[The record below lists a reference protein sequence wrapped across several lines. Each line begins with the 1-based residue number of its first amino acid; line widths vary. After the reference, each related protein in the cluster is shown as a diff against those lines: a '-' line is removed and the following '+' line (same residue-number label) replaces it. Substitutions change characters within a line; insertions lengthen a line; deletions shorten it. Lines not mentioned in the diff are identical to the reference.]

1 MKKIL
6 SVILAL
12 TMLLSVC
19 IIPVSAENYTSADGK
34 TYEIDGSYPYVF
46 VHGMGAWG
54 SYNKFNET
62 WPNWGGA
69 SGDGTDLIKI
79 FNEAGIESY
88 AASVGP
94 FNSAW
99 DRACELYA
107 QLTGTVVDYG
117 EAHSKA
123 HNHDRF
129 GYSYE
134 GNQLMDEV
142 WDVESK
148 INLVGHSFGGPAVR
162 LFTSL
167 LAYGDEAEIA
177 ATGEETSPLFT
188 GGHDECINACIL
200 LSSVNNGS
208 PIANLI
214 SDSDPLMTMIFTFA
228 NIAGCIFGDEVMMWR
243 LQFGHFGITPKQ
255 NEKRAKFSPDA
266 VKNMV
271 ASKDHCGYD
280 MTLRGAAELN
290 EKIELVPATTY
301 YSYTGRAST
310 TTAVGTEV
318 PISTMFAMF
327 IPSSIY
333 IGTLEGKTV
342 DGITLD
348 KNWAINDG
356 IVPLASALYPTD
368 DAENS
373 FSYSETLAN
382 GGEIEKGNWYHM
394 DIMEGFD
401 HFDFSG
407 TKDYPTSFEDFYFT
421 MAETV
426 VKHQ

>member
-1 MKKIL
+1 MKKLL
-6 SVILAL
+6 SVLIAIA
-12 TMLLSVC
+12 MLLSAC
-19 IIPVSAENYTSADGK
+19 IIPASAENYTSADGK

-94 FNSAW
+94 FSSAW

-123 HNHDRF
+123 HGHDRY

-148 INLVGHSFGGPAVR
+148 INVVGHSFGGPTVR
-162 LFTSL
+162 LFVSL

-177 ATGEETSPLFT
+177 ATGEDTSPLFT
-188 GGHDECINACIL
+188 GGHDECINSCIL
-200 LSSVNNGS
+200 LSSVNDGS

-214 SDSDPLMTMIFTFA
+214 ADSESLMTFIFTAA
-228 NIAGCIFGDEVMMWR
+228 NIAGCLIGDEVMMWR
-243 LQFGHFGITPKQ
+243 LQFGHFGLTPKQ
-255 NEKRAKFSPDA
+255 NEKRAKFSMENVRNA
-266 VKNMV
+266 V
-271 ASKDHCGYD
+271 ASNDNCGYD
-280 MTLRGAAELN
+280 MTIRGAAELN
-290 EKIELVPATTY
+290 EKIELVPSVTY
-301 YSYTGRAST
+301 YSYTGKST
-310 TTAVGTEV
+310 TTNAMDNEM
-318 PISTMFAMF
+318 PIVSTFAMF
-327 IPSSIY
+327 YMTSIY
-333 IGTLEGKTV
+333 IGQLEGKTI
-342 DGITLD
+342 DGFTFD
-348 KNWAINDG
+348 KSWEYNDG

-368 DAENS
+368 DAEKS
-373 FSYSETLAN
+373 FSYSETIAN
-382 GGEIEKGNWYHM
+382 GGEIERGSWYYM

-407 TKDYPTSFEDFYFT
+407 TADYPTSFEDFYFT

-426 VKHQ
+426 RKHQ

>member
-1 MKKIL
+1 MKKLISIIL
-6 SVILAL
+6 TL
-12 TMLLSVC
+12 TLLFTVC
-19 IIPVSAENYTSADGK
+19 IVPVYAEDTAAPEKVYDV
-34 TYEIDGSYPYVF
+34 DGSYPYVF

-123 HNHDRF
+123 HNHERY

-134 GNQLMDEV
+134 NNQLMDEV
-142 WDVESK
+142 WDAESK
-148 INLVGHSFGGPAVR
+148 INLVGHSFGGPTVR
-162 LFTSL
+162 LFASL

-188 GGHDECINACIL
+188 GGHDGCINACIL

-214 SDSDPLMTMIFTFA
+214 ADSDPLMTMIFTFA
-228 NIAGCIFGDEVMMWR
+228 NIAGCLIGDEVMMWR
-243 LQFGHFGITPKQ
+243 LQFGHFGLTPKQ
-255 NEKRAKFSPDA
+255 NEQKAKFNPGA
-266 VKNMV
+266 VKNIV
-271 ASKDHCGYD
+271 ASGDHCGYD

-290 EKIELVPATTY
+290 EKIQLVPSVTY
-301 YSYTGRAST
+301 YSYTGRASK

-348 KNWAINDG
+348 KSWAINDG

-368 DAENS
+368 DAEKS

-382 GGEIEKGNWYHM
+382 GGEIERGSWYYM

-407 TKDYPTSFEDFYFT
+407 TEDYPTDFNDFYFT

-426 VKHQ
+426 KKHQ

>member
-1 MKKIL
+1 MKKLI
-6 SVILAL
+6 SI
-12 TMLLSVC
+12 LLSISLLLAVC
-19 IIPVSAENYTSADGK
+19 VVPAYAEDEAQGK
-34 TYEIDGSYPYVF
+34 TYDIDGSYPYVF

-79 FNEAGIESY
+79 FNDAGIESY

-94 FNSAW
+94 FSSAW

-134 GNQLMDEV
+134 GNQLMAEV

-148 INLVGHSFGGPAVR
+148 INLVGHSFGGPTVR
-162 LFTSL
+162 LFASL

-214 SDSDPLMTMIFTFA
+214 ADSEFLMTMIFTFA
-228 NIAGCIFGDEVMMWR
+228 NIAGCLIGDEVMMWR
-243 LQFGHFGITPKQ
+243 LQMGHFGLTPKQ
-255 NEKRAKFSPDA
+255 NEEKAKFNPQFA
-266 VKNMV
+266 KNAA
-271 ASKDHCGYD
+271 ASNDHCGYD

-290 EKIELVPATTY
+290 EKIELVPSVTY
-301 YSYTGRAST
+301 YSYTGRASK
-310 TTAVGTEV
+310 TTAIGTEV
-318 PISTMFAMF
+318 PISTVFALF
-327 IPSSIY
+327 IPTSIY
-333 IGTLEGKTV
+333 LGTTEGKTI

-368 DAENS
+368 DAEKS

-382 GGEIEKGNWYHM
+382 GGEIEKGNWYYM
-394 DIMEGFD
+394 DTMDGFD

-407 TKDYPTSFEDFYFT
+407 TKDYPTDFEDFYFT

-426 VKHQ
+426 KKHQ

>member
-1 MKKIL
+1 MKKFISIVL
-6 SVILAL
+6 CFA
-12 TMLLSVC
+12 MLVSFCGVS
-19 IIPVSAENYTSADGK
+19 VSAEETGETAEKVYDI
-34 TYEIDGSYPYVF
+34 EGSYPYVL

-54 SYNKFNET
+54 SYNSFNEQ

-69 SGDGTDLIKI
+69 SGEDVDLTEVYA
-79 FNEAGIESY
+79 EAGIEAY

-94 FNSAW
+94 FSSAW

-107 QLTGTVVDYG
+107 QLTGTLVDYG

-123 HNHDRF
+123 HNHDRY

-134 GNQLMDEV
+134 GNQLMDEC

-148 INLVGHSFGGPAVR
+148 INLVGHSFGVPTVR
-162 LFTSL
+162 LMVSL

-188 GGHDECINACIL
+188 GGHTDCINACIA
-200 LSSVNNGS
+200 LSGPNNGS

-214 SDSDPLMTMIFTFA
+214 ADSEFLMTAIFTFA
-228 NIAGCIFGDEVMMWR
+228 NVAGMLIGDEVMMWR
-243 LQFGHFGITPKQ
+243 LQLGHFGLTPKQ
-255 NEKRAKFSPDA
+255 NEEKASFSMEKI
-266 VKNMV
+266 KNAV
-271 ASKDHCGYD
+271 ASNDNCGYD

-290 EKIELVPATTY
+290 EKIELVPSVYY

-318 PISTMFAMF
+318 PIPSTFVMFYLT
-327 IPSSIY
+327 SLY
-333 IGTLEGKTV
+333 LGTLEGKTI
-342 DGITLD
+342 DGYTLD
-348 KNWAINDG
+348 KNWAVNDG
-356 IVPLASALYPTD
+356 IVPLASALYPSD
-368 DAENS
+368 DAEKA

-382 GGEIEKGNWYHM
+382 GGEILPGNWYYM
-394 DIMEGFD
+394 DVMEGFD

-426 VKHQ
+426 KKHQ

>member
-1 MKKIL
+1 MKKLISIVL
-6 SVILAL
+6 SIAV
-12 TMLLSVC
+12 LLSVC
-19 IIPVSAENYTSADGK
+19 CVSVYAEDDVSSTEKVYD
-34 TYEIDGSYPYVF
+34 IDGSYPYVF

-54 SYNKFNET
+54 SYNSIYET
-62 WPNWGGA
+62 VPNWGGA
-69 SGDGTDLIKI
+69 SMDGTDLMKI
-79 FNEAGIESY
+79 FNAAGIESY

-94 FNSAW
+94 FSSAW

-123 HNHDRF
+123 HNHDRY

-134 GNQLMDEV
+134 GNQLMDEC

-148 INLVGHSFGGPAVR
+148 INVVGHSFGGPTVR
-162 LFTSL
+162 LFVSL

-177 ATGEETSPLFT
+177 ATGEDTSPLFT
-188 GGHDECINACIL
+188 GGHDECINSCIL

-214 SDSDPLMTMIFTFA
+214 ADSDFLMTAIFA
-228 NIAGCIFGDEVMMWR
+228 AGNILGVISGDEFMMWR
-243 LQFGHFGITPKQ
+243 LQLGHFGLTPKQ
-255 NEKRAKFSPDA
+255 NEKRAEFDMA
-266 VKNMV
+266 AIKN
-271 ASKDHCGYD
+271 AAESNDNCGYD

-290 EKIELVPATTY
+290 EKIELVPSVTY
-301 YSYTGRAST
+301 YSYTGRST
-310 TTAVGTEV
+310 TTNSMDNET
-318 PISTMFAMF
+318 P
-327 IPSSIY
+327 IPSTFILFHLTSLY
-333 IGTLEGKTV
+333 IGQLDGKTI
-342 DGITLD
+342 DGTTLD
-348 KNWAINDG
+348 KNWEINDG

-368 DAENS
+368 DADKA
-373 FSYSETLAN
+373 FSYSETIAN
-382 GGEIEKGNWYHM
+382 GGTIERGNWYYM

-407 TKDYPTSFEDFYFT
+407 TADYPTSFEDFYFT

-426 VKHQ
+426 KKHQ